1 MSEVNRYTMKEIL
14 HIAIIDKCEE
24 LKWRNHEVMSDQKFK
39 DNEELRRKSVTILKE
54 KFSYSDD
61 QIRESC
67 REYFKVIREYKP

>member
-1 MSEVNRYTMKEIL
+1 MEEIL

-24 LKWRNHEVMSDQKFK
+24 LNIRMHERMTDKAFRE
-39 DNEELRRKSVTILKE
+39 NEELRRKSITILKE

-67 REYFKVIREYKP
+67 REYFKVIRGYKP